1 MNANIVIIICLIILI
16 SLFTYK
22 IFFQKTKERFT
33 SEEAVQDIATMY
45 KDKKLTVNNLKVLG
59 TVEMNALDILPKG
72 IIVAW
77 NSATPPTG
85 WALCD
90 GNNGTPDLRGRFIY
104 GFGANKA
111 TTMSAVGGL
120 ESVAL
125 TTLQMPEGA
134 MIVSKVNEQVGY
146 GSFGG
151 GQGYGY
157 SNDGSTNVS
166 VAGLKPMGTFSGS
179 QQGYGGFGFG
189 MGQGGGYTFTGKNQG
204 HENLPPYY
212 VLAYI
217 MKL

>member
-1 MNANIVIIICLIILI
+1 MNTNIVIIICLTILI

-45 KDKKLTVNNLKVLG
+45 KDQKLTVNNLKVLG

-134 MIVSKVNEQVGY
+134 MIVSKVNEQQQ
-146 GSFGG
+146 GSFGSS
-151 GQGYGY
+151 GYGY

-166 VAGLKPMGTFSGS
+166 VAGLKPMGTFSRGN
-179 QQGYGGFGFG
+179 
-189 MGQGGGYTFTGKNQG
+189 QGGGWGSGGPGGGWTFTGKNQG